1 MLTFKK
7 LFFVFTLLFFTNTI
21 LAQDG
26 DADGDGVKDND
37 DVCPMVKG
45 TKANRGCPEPDK
57 PIDKNATNTVSV
69 SAKAKSATGNLNF
82 ITNEDFI
89 SIMNTVW
96 QQKQELYKDS
106 TVQSGKNIIKTT
118 LPKTGADKQ
127 FPVYYAANGSGR
139 YFTYII
145 LSLNEN
151 DFMPALKL
159 MDERIKANASLDCF
173 TGDDFLPRAYEV
185 NITKTNDSAAFVFSP
200 SEYNMQLFRMMVYK
214 HNPGN
219 GQKNITLRVETAS
232 SEAVIKQIKLAGT
245 PNTIFCNEI
254 NKVITESNTSFK
266 NIKGDAI
273 TGKLGSNYYASK
285 FILSDFEEARINNIQ
300 VLDFKTFGF
309 EASKLFQKNET
320 GAQMYYQQIISKLD
334 ACLNFSMRKWNNF
347 IKENTTLEYVAS
359 DGEKTITVQ
368 AKLIKLGSSTTKV
381 SIEVN

>member
-7 LFFVFTLLFFTNTI
+7 HFFVFTLLFFTNTI

-82 ITNEDFI
+82 ITNEDFTT
-89 SIMNTVW
+89 IMNTIW
-96 QQKQELYKDS
+96 QQKQELYKDN
-106 TVQSGKNIIKTT
+106 TVQSGKNIIKST

-127 FPVYYAANGSGR
+127 FPVYYATNGKGR
-139 YFTYII
+139 SFTYII
-145 LSLNEN
+145 LSINEN
-151 DFMPALKL
+151 DFKPALKII
-159 MDERIKANASLDCF
+159 DERIKANASLDCF

-185 NITKTNDSAAFVFSP
+185 NMATTNDSATFIFAP
-200 SEYNMQLFRMMVYK
+200 SENNMQLFRMMVYK

-285 FILSDFEEARINNIQ
+285 FILSGFEEARINNIQ

-347 IKENTTLEYVAS
+347 IPGTTILEYMVS
-359 DGEKTITVQ
+359 NGNRVVSVQ
-368 AKLIKLGSSTTKV
+368 ARLLKMGKSTYV
-381 SIEVN
+381 VYININ